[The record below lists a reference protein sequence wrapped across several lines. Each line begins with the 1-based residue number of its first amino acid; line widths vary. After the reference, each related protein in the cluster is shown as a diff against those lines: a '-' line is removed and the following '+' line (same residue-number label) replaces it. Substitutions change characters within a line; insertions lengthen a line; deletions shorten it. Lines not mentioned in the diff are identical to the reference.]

1 MKSTK
6 EEVSS
11 PIPHHYKKWFAIL
24 LLIYLLLIAVAMIGS
39 GFKSAA
45 GANAKALF
53 AFAGNPVTALV
64 IGTIATALIQSS
76 STVTSII
83 VGLVAGGMPVTIAIP
98 MVMGANI
105 GTTITNTIVS
115 LGHVQHGAQ
124 FRRAYAAAT
133 IHDFFNLLSV
143 FIFFPLEMSFGIL
156 DKTGAFFGQ
165 LIIGGNSLSIKSF
178 NPLKPVIS
186 PAIEAIQTASS
197 TILPHPFSGILMI
210 IAGVV
215 LIVTVITLLG
225 KLLKALMV
233 GRAKEILHWAV
244 GKGPISGLFSGTL
257 LTILVQSSST
267 TTSLIVPL
275 AGNGVFTLR
284 QVYPFTL
291 GANIGT
297 CITALLAA
305 TAITGANAIYALEI
319 AIVHLSYNVLGV
331 IVIYGIP
338 FLRNIPV
345 SLARRLAYATVKN
358 KLYAVGYI
366 GGLVKYLYK
375 TMKETRQLKRRDIE
389 TKIEALEKSLAYLK
403 KQLQEEIE
411 AEQHESIEHLEEY
424 FQEVSGKFNRFSNLW
439 AIAKQELN
447 EILHAKRDTTE

>member
-1 MKSTK
+1 MKNSQ
-6 EEVSS
+6 EENVQP
-11 PIPHHYKKWFAIL
+11 PIPHHYKKWIL
-24 LLIYLLLIAVAMIGS
+24 IVFLVYLLLIAVAMIGS
-39 GFKSAA
+39 GFKGAA
-45 GANAKALF
+45 GENAKALF
-53 AFAGNPVTALV
+53 SFAGNPVTGLV

-83 VGLVAGGMPVTIAIP
+83 VGLVAGGLPVEIAIP

-156 DKTGAFFGQ
+156 QKIGAFFGH
-165 LIIGGNSLSIKSF
+165 LIVGGNSLSIKSF

-186 PAIEAIQTASS
+186 PAIDTIQSAASA
-197 TILPHPFSGILMI
+197 LFPHPFSGIMMI
-210 IAGVV
+210 IVGVV
-215 LIVTVITLLG
+215 LIVGVITLLG
-225 KLLKALMV
+225 KLLKTLMV

-244 GKGPISGLFSGTL
+244 GKGPISGLVSGAL

-319 AIVHLSYNVLGV
+319 AIVHLSYNILGV
-331 IVIYGIP
+331 VVIYGIP
-338 FLRNIPV
+338 FLRDIPV
-345 SLARRLAYATVKN
+345 FLARRLAYATVKN
-358 KLYAVGYI
+358 KLYAVAYI
-366 GGLVKYLYK
+366 GFVFFFLPG
-375 TMKETRQLKRRDIE
+375 IF
-389 TKIEALEKSLAYLK
+389 IGIS
-403 KQLQEEIE
+403 
-411 AEQHESIEHLEEY
+411 SIM
-424 FQEVSGKFNRFSNLW
+424 GW
-439 AIAKQELN
+439 
-447 EILHAKRDTTE
+447 